1 MEYVIDTD
9 EKAAEFLRFLE
20 TIRPELKE
28 DIRSGKID
36 LKGQTIEVYGF

>member
-20 TIRPELKE
+20 TAKPELKE
-28 DIRSGKID
+28 DIKNGKID
-36 LKGQTIEVYGF
+36 LKGQTIKFFGF